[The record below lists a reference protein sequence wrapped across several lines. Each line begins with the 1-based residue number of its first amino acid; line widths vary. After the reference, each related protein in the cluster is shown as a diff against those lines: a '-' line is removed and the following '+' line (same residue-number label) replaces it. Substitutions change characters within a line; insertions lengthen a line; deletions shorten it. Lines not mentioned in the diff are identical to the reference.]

1 MKRLIFLGPPGA
13 GKGTQASLLS
23 EKMNVPH
30 ISTGDILRAAVSQ
43 GTTLGQQ
50 AQSYMDKGDLVPDEL
65 ILEMIEERLAQKD
78 CENSQGWILD
88 GFPRNLSQA
97 EFLSQLLE
105 KINQVQ
111 DYAVN
116 FKVEENKLIS
126 RLIKRGRKDDNE
138 ETIKNRLV
146 VYEQQTAPVTDFYRQ
161 RGELFE
167 VDGGLELEI
176 VSRSLEPLLIN

>member
-23 EKMNVPH
+23 EKINVPH

-43 GTTLGQQ
+43 GTDLGQK
-50 AQSYMDKGDLVPDEL
+50 AQSYMDRGDLVPDEL
-65 ILEMIEERLAQKD
+65 ILEMIEERLGQED
-78 CENSQGWILD
+78 CEQAQGWILD

-97 EFLSQLLE
+97 EFLSKLLE
-105 KINQVQ
+105 EINQVP

-116 FKVEENKLIS
+116 FKVEEEKLVT
-126 RLIKRGRKDDNE
+126 RLMNRGRKDDNE
-138 ETIKNRLV
+138 ETIRNRLV

-161 RGELFE
+161 REQLFE
-167 VDGGLELEI
+167 VDGGLELEA
-176 VSRSLEPLLIN
+176 VSRLLEPLLIG